1 LQFHLSVSISNDLAQ
16 QQSIQDLGEVTAAL
30 SGLMGCLHTDP
41 EASFN
46 QPLEYWATWL
56 DREGYSDSGL
66 AAWFLEL
73 PETFTSEIDAD
84 QLQAFYSAGL
94 AHGITTG
101 EYLEALTQNAPHFV
115 DAAQARIDALL
126 EADDQAKQ
134 VAGGQGLDIRPGY
147 YAAGV
152 TAAALVV
159 AWRKGYIKSA
169 YNSAYKFGKK
179 KLGELW
185 SWATSKAEEART
197 DVADDLIRDRE
208 HPVDAVRQA
217 EVIAPDVPT
226 VALDLDRLD
235 QATMP
240 QIKAAAARY
249 ARKDI
254 ASMFSETKIANS
266 SWYEESKG
274 LIKDTVKIDKQTYN
288 QLRGAHPGDHFNQ
301 TELAKR
307 FASLDLKGIEQA
319 YEPHMMDRMRNLPV
333 NDSSLETIKSALQVQ
348 LQSSWEKVL
357 YDEAAKAKQAATQD
371 VIEAVKTESE
381 LRAKAYGECAEVRSA
396 AVTQF
401 NRDMKLAM
409 EASMRAGGAFVDVE
423 KQAIVD
429 FEEGFEADIEV

>member
-1 LQFHLSVSISNDLAQ
+1 
-16 QQSIQDLGEVTAAL
+16 
-30 SGLMGCLHTDP
+30 
-41 EASFN
+41 
-46 QPLEYWATWL
+46 
-56 DREGYSDSGL
+56 
-66 AAWFLEL
+66 
-73 PETFTSEIDAD
+73 
-84 QLQAFYSAGL
+84 
-94 AHGITTG
+94 
-101 EYLEALTQNAPHFV
+101 
-115 DAAQARIDALL
+115 
-126 EADDQAKQ
+126 
-134 VAGGQGLDIRPGY
+134 
-147 YAAGV
+147 
-152 TAAALVV
+152 
-159 AWRKGYIKSA
+159 
-169 YNSAYKFGKK
+169 
-179 KLGELW
+179 
-185 SWATSKAEEART
+185 
-197 DVADDLIRDRE
+197 
-208 HPVDAVRQA
+208 
-217 EVIAPDVPT
+217 
-226 VALDLDRLD
+226 
-235 QATMP
+235 MP